1 MQGRSIPLAII
12 LLLVAAAA
20 AGGCTAPETTGDLQ
34 QDSPAPPPLLAAAQ
48 MILTG
53 LPAPTP
59 AAPPRENT
67 TLEVRSVGF
76 VDPATY
82 HIPTPTPTIAMTGQ
96 PHDLQI
102 SGGMVDYATAT
113 VEYPPRVL
121 ATRAYHIP
129 YPYWAVDVTA
139 TPMNDYPWLRM
150 EIYEKDDPNHIVR
163 EISYSRSDIL
173 HSGNSSTESN
183 STAGSPAGTGETFTI
198 REGYGDFYLII
209 HSESLKSLTVTI
221 KVPEKYLV

>member
-1 MQGRSIPLAII
+1 MQRRYILLAI
-12 LLLVAAAA
+12 LLLAATMT
-20 AGGCTAPETTGDLQ
+20 GGCTAPDTTVDLQ
-34 QDSPAPPPLLAAAQ
+34 QDSPALPPLLTVMQTVLGGA
-48 MILTG
+48 
-53 LPAPTP
+53 PAPTP

-96 PHDLQI
+96 PNDLQVPER
-102 SGGMVDYATAT
+102 MVDYATAT

-121 ATRAYHIP
+121 ATSAYHIP
-129 YPYWAVDVTA
+129 YPYWAVNVTV

-150 EIYEKDDPNHIVR
+150 EIYEKDDPNRIVR
-163 EISYSRSDIL
+163 EIRYSRSDIL
-173 HSGNSSTESN
+173 HSGNSSTKSN
-183 STAGSPAGTGETFTI
+183 STAGSPAGMGETFTVP
-198 REGYGDFYLII
+198 EGYGDFYLVI